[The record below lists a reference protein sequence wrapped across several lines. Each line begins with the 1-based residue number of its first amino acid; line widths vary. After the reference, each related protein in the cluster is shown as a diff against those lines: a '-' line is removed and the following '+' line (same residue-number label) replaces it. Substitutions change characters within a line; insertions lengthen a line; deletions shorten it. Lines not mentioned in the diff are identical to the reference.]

1 MKGGAVMFYDT
12 HSFRAILIF
21 IAAAFFLLYTN
32 SFAEESNNNYV
43 DDGSFVIPLKNK
55 KAASNE
61 ALGLSLGLRFQERND
76 FILDDDYSRFGNRMD
91 PLGFMGLD
99 ESSGPS
105 TTAALKHALS
115 EFQFLRGVK
124 RAFDG
129 AEERFVNYE
138 KRMKLKGEI
147 LVSGRAS
154 REKAKEQEGNLEA
167 GVNTQEKGTFKSWLF
182 NHKFMPGKVSWKFG
196 LDPNDELVTGKFL
209 IGDYVSIEG
218 NTGERTDVFLMFRY
232 EF

>member
-12 HSFRAILIF
+12 HSFRPILIF
-21 IAAAFFLLYTN
+21 IAAALFLLDSH
-32 SFAEESNNNYV
+32 SFADESYNNYV
-43 DDGSFVIPLKNK
+43 DDGSSVIPLMNKNI
-55 KAASNE
+55 APNE
-61 ALGLSLGLRFQERND
+61 ALNLPPGLGFQERNE
-76 FILDDDYSRFGNRMD
+76 FIFDDDYSRLGNRMD

-99 ESSGPS
+99 EQSGPS
-105 TTAALKHALS
+105 TTTALKHALS
-115 EFQFLRGVK
+115 EFGMLHGVK
-124 RAFDG
+124 KVVER

-138 KRMKLKGEI
+138 KRMNLKGEI
-147 LVSGRAS
+147 LLSGRAT
-154 REKAKEQEGNLEA
+154 RKEGEEQEGNLEA

-218 NTGERTDVFLMFRY
+218 NTGERTDVFLMFRH